1 MIKINVILS
10 NFSWKKYLKNPKRLI
25 GQSIR
30 IINKKD
36 KTYKKKL
43 FIFTLLLS
51 GSKEIKKLNKKFRKK
66 NKTTDILSFPFNEKK
81 NLKNLIL
88 NKKEIYLGDVILN
101 IDKIKGKQNN
111 KSFKNEFNKLWIHGL
126 VHLFGYE
133 HKKDQDFLLMDRI
146 EKKYLN
152 YIK

>member
-51 GSKEIKKLNKKFRKK
+51 GAKEIKKLNKKFRKK

-111 KSFKNEFNKLWIHGL
+111 KSFKSEFNKLWIHGF
-126 VHLFGYE
+126 VHLLGYK
-133 HKKDQDFLLMDRI
+133 HKTNIDFNLMKKI

>member
-25 GQSIR
+25 DQSIR

-111 KSFKNEFNKLWIHGL
+111 KNFKSEFNKLWIHGF
-126 VHLFGYE
+126 VHLLGYK
-133 HKKDQDFLLMDRI
+133 HKRNIDFNLMKKI